1 MNRKKK
7 LLFAIVAAAVLAVGG
22 GVGFYAVKRVNAKI
36 IPVIPMESL
45 AQSYFYD
52 ESQEE
57 LSGEITTHVTQEVN
71 LENDSVIDEVYVK
84 TGDRVKAGDKLL
96 SYDTTLTEM
105 ELNIEKLT
113 KEKNEQDL
121 KKAKDRLQELENG
134 AELKDTDMENASFG
148 DTDTGDDLGEDDVA
162 RSDMPGESKV
172 MAVAAFRPIAAVKTQ
187 ETEETAKETQTPE
200 ETETP
205 EVTETPEET
214 EAPEET
220 ETPEETQTPE
230 ETETPEPTETPQPQ
244 AEVYQ
249 VLDFDSVP
257 YQGTG
262 TAEDPYRFLC
272 DAEEEYIIVK
282 GSFLNKMAGY
292 DEQGTEKIEEKAPF
306 WYRIEFHED
315 NQIVNYSNPE
325 ASLIGYYVKK
335 GGSEAVDA
343 QEQKF
348 FSVEKAMLPSDD
360 TTVLTP
366 TPTPTQE
373 PDENWDDG
381 DEDWYEE
388 GEEGEIGFTREEA
401 IKSKKQTIASLE
413 IQIKTNALQISKLEK
428 KIENQTVLATVDGQV
443 TTVGDPVTGESDGD
457 AFIVVDSDDG
467 LYVKGAVS
475 ELLLDRLSVGQSLNV
490 NSYETGLNF
499 QAEIRE
505 ISQFPADDASQYYS
519 GMGNPN
525 VSYYPFMAVV
535 LGDEEPNNGESV
547 GLWID
552 SEALAGDKLYVDAA
566 FVRYEDGVYYV
577 FKEEDGKLKKQIVTA
592 TKSFD
597 GYTVTITSGL
607 TMEDKIAFP
616 YGKGVKEGAPVKEG
630 TLDEVYGYY

>member
-7 LLFAIVAAAVLAVGG
+7 ILMAAAVAVILAAIGG
-22 GVGFYAVKRVNAKI
+22 GGFYAMKRANAKV

-45 AQSYFYD
+45 AQNYFYED
-52 ESQEE
+52 SQEQ
-57 LSGEITTHVTQEVN
+57 LSGQITTHVTQEVK
-71 LENDSVIDEVYVK
+71 LENDSVIEEVYVK
-84 TGDRVKAGDKLL
+84 KGDRVKIGDKLI

-121 KKAKDRLQELENG
+121 KKAQDRLQELENG
-134 AELKDTDMENASFG
+134 AELKTSDMDNASFG
-148 DTDTGDDLGEDDVA
+148 DYDTGGDLEADDTAMLDLPKASGMV
-162 RSDMPGESKV
+162 GV
-172 MAVAAFRPIAAVKTQ
+172 TAFRPLAAVKTQ
-187 ETEETAKETQTPE
+187 EIPEEIPQ

-205 EVTETPEET
+205 VPTETPEET
-214 EAPEET
+214 T
-220 ETPEETQTPE
+220 TPEETQLPE
-230 ETETPEPTETPQPQ
+230 ETPEPTETPQPQ
-244 AEVYQ
+244 TEIYQ

-262 TAEDPYRFLC
+262 TVEDPYCFLC
-272 DAEEEYIIVK
+272 DAKEEYIIVK

-292 DEQGTEKIEEKAPF
+292 DAQGTEKTEENAPF
-306 WYRIEFHED
+306 WYRLEFHED
-315 NQIVNYSNPE
+315 NQIADYSNPE

-335 GGSEAVDA
+335 GGSEAMDA
-343 QEQKF
+343 EEQKF
-348 FSVEKAMLPSDD
+348 FSVEKAILPSDD
-360 TTVLTP
+360 TVVLTP

-373 PDENWDDG
+373 PDEDWGDG
-381 DEDWYEE
+381 DEDWYDE

-401 IKSKKQTIASLE
+401 IKSKKQTIASLK

-428 KIENQTVLATVDGQV
+428 KIKNQTVLASIDGQV

-457 AFIVVDSDDG
+457 AFIVVESDDG

-475 ELLLDRLSVGQSLNV
+475 ELLLDRLSVGQSLSV
-490 NSYETGLNF
+490 TSYETGLNF

-535 LGDEEPNNGESV
+535 LGDAEPNNGESV
-547 GLWID
+547 GLRID
-552 SEALAGDKLYVDAA
+552 SAASTGDALYVDAA

-577 FKEEDGKLKKQIVTA
+577 FKDENGKLKKQIVTA

-616 YGKGVKEGAPVKEG
+616 YGKGVKEGALTKEG
-630 TLDEVYGYY
+630 SLDEVYGYY

>member
-7 LLFAIVAAAVLAVGG
+7 ILMVAAVAVILAAVGG
-22 GVGFYAVKRVNAKI
+22 GGFYAMKRANAKV

-45 AQSYFYD
+45 AQNYFYED
-52 ESQEE
+52 SQEQ
-57 LSGEITTHVTQEVN
+57 LSGQITTHVTQEVK
-71 LENDSVIDEVYVK
+71 LENDAVIEEVYVK
-84 TGDRVKAGDKLL
+84 KGDRVKTGDKLI

-121 KKAKDRLQELENG
+121 KKAQDRLQELENG
-134 AELKDTDMENASFG
+134 AELKTSDMDNASFG
-148 DTDTGDDLGEDDVA
+148 DYDTGDDLEADDTAMFDLPKTSGMV
-162 RSDMPGESKV
+162 GV
-172 MAVAAFRPIAAVKTQ
+172 TAFRPLAAVKTQ
-187 ETEETAKETQTPE
+187 EIPEEIPQ

-205 EVTETPEET
+205 VPTETPEET
-214 EAPEET
+214 T
-220 ETPEETQTPE
+220 TPEETQLPE
-230 ETETPEPTETPQPQ
+230 ETPEPTETPQPQ
-244 AEVYQ
+244 MEIYQ

-262 TAEDPYRFLC
+262 TVEDPYCFLC
-272 DAEEEYIIVK
+272 DAKEEYIIVK
-282 GSFLNKMAGY
+282 GSFFNKMAGY
-292 DEQGTEKIEEKAPF
+292 DAQGTEKTEENVPF
-306 WYRIEFHED
+306 WYRLEFHED
-315 NQIVNYSNPE
+315 NQIADYSNPE

-335 GGSEAVDA
+335 GGSEAMDA
-343 QEQKF
+343 EEQKF
-348 FSVEKAMLPSDD
+348 FSVEKAILPSDD
-360 TTVLTP
+360 TVVLTP

-373 PDENWDDG
+373 PEEDWGDG
-381 DEDWYEE
+381 DEEWYNE
-388 GEEGEIGFTREEA
+388 GEEGGIGFTREEA
-401 IKSKKQTIASLE
+401 IKSKKQTIASLK

-428 KIENQTVLATVDGQV
+428 KIKNQTVLASIDGQV
-443 TTVGDPVTGESDGD
+443 TTVGDPITGESDGD
-457 AFIVVDSDDG
+457 TFIVVESDDG

-475 ELLLDRLSVGQSLNV
+475 ELLLDRLSVGQSLSV
-490 NSYETGLNF
+490 TSYETGLNF

-535 LGDEEPNNGESV
+535 LGDAEPNNGESV
-547 GLWID
+547 GLRID
-552 SEALAGDKLYVDAA
+552 SAASTGDALYVDAA

-577 FKEEDGKLKKQIVTA
+577 FKDENGKLKKQIVTA

-616 YGKGVKEGAPVKEG
+616 YGKGVKEGALTKEG
-630 TLDEVYGYY
+630 SLDEVYGYY

>member
-7 LLFAIVAAAVLAVGG
+7 ILMAAAVAVILAAVGG
-22 GVGFYAVKRVNAKI
+22 GGFYAMKRANAKV

-45 AQSYFYD
+45 AQNYFYED
-52 ESQEE
+52 SQEQ
-57 LSGEITTHVTQEVN
+57 LSGQITTHVTQEVK
-71 LENDSVIDEVYVK
+71 LENDSVIEEVYVK
-84 TGDRVKAGDKLL
+84 KGDRVKTGDKLI

-121 KKAKDRLQELENG
+121 KKAQDRLQELENG
-134 AELKDTDMENASFG
+134 AELKTSDMDNASFG
-148 DTDTGDDLGEDDVA
+148 DYDTGGDLEADDTAMLDLPKTSGMV
-162 RSDMPGESKV
+162 GV
-172 MAVAAFRPIAAVKTQ
+172 TAFRPLAAVKTQ
-187 ETEETAKETQTPE
+187 EIPEEIPQ

-205 EVTETPEET
+205 VPTETPEET
-214 EAPEET
+214 T
-220 ETPEETQTPE
+220 TPEETQLPE
-230 ETETPEPTETPQPQ
+230 ETPEPTETPQPQ
-244 AEVYQ
+244 TEIYQ

-262 TAEDPYRFLC
+262 TVEDPYCFLC
-272 DAEEEYIIVK
+272 DAKEEYIIVK

-292 DEQGTEKIEEKAPF
+292 DAQGTEKTEENAPF
-306 WYRIEFHED
+306 WYRLEFHED
-315 NQIVNYSNPE
+315 NQIADYSNPE

-335 GGSEAVDA
+335 GGSEAMDA
-343 QEQKF
+343 EEQKF
-348 FSVEKAMLPSDD
+348 FSVEKAILPSDD
-360 TTVLTP
+360 TVVLTP

-373 PDENWDDG
+373 PEEDWGDG
-381 DEDWYEE
+381 DEDWYDE

-401 IKSKKQTIASLE
+401 IKSKKQTIASLK

-428 KIENQTVLATVDGQV
+428 KIKNQTVLASIDGQV

-457 AFIVVDSDDG
+457 AFIVVESDDG

-475 ELLLDRLSVGQSLNV
+475 ELLLDRLSVGQSLSV
-490 NSYETGLNF
+490 TSYETGLNF

-535 LGDEEPNNGESV
+535 LGDAEPNNGESV
-547 GLWID
+547 GLRID
-552 SEALAGDKLYVDAA
+552 SAASTGDALYVDAA

-577 FKEEDGKLKKQIVTA
+577 FKDENGKLKKQIVTA

-616 YGKGVKEGAPVKEG
+616 YGKGVKEGAPTKEG
-630 TLDEVYGYY
+630 SLDEVYGYY

>member
-7 LLFAIVAAAVLAVGG
+7 ILLTATVVIGLAAVGTG
-22 GVGFYAVKRVNAKI
+22 IFYVVKRANAK
-36 IPVIPMESL
+36 VITVVPMESL
-45 AQSYFYD
+45 AQNYFYD
-52 ESQEE
+52 DSQEE
-57 LSGEITTHVTQEVN
+57 LSGQITTHVTQEIKQ
-71 LENDSVIDEVYVK
+71 ENDSVIDEIYVKKGDRVK
-84 TGDRVKAGDKLL
+84 TGDKLM

-113 KEKNEQDL
+113 KEKNEQAL
-121 KKAKDRLQELENG
+121 KKAQDRLQELENG
-134 AELKDTDMENASFG
+134 AALQENDMDNASYDSGGWDDFSD
-148 DTDTGDDLGEDDVA
+148 DTAMRT
-162 RSDMPGESKV
+162 MPKTSG
-172 MAVAAFRPIAAVKTQ
+172 MIQVAAFRPLAAVKTQ
-187 ETEETAKETQTPE
+187 EVPDETPQ

-205 EVTETPEET
+205 LPTETPEE
-214 EAPEET
+214 APEET
-220 ETPEETQTPE
+220 PVPG
-230 ETETPEPTETPQPQ
+230 ETPQPAETPNPQ

-249 VLDFDSVP
+249 VLDFNSIP
-257 YQGTG
+257 YQGSG

-282 GSFLNKMAGY
+282 GTFLNKMAGY
-292 DEQGTEKIEEKAPF
+292 DTQGTEKTEEAAPF

-315 NQIVNYSNPE
+315 NQIADYSNPD

-335 GGSEAVDA
+335 GGSEAMDA

-360 TTVLTP
+360 TVVLTP
-366 TPTPTQE
+366 TPTPE
-373 PDENWDDG
+373 PEEDWSDDG
-381 DEDWYEE
+381 EDWYDDEE
-388 GEEGEIGFTREEA
+388 TEGEIGFTREEV
-401 IKSKKQTIASLE
+401 IKSKKQTIASLK

-428 KIENQTVLATVDGQV
+428 KIENQTVLATIDGQV
-443 TTVGDPVTGESDGD
+443 TMVGDPVTGDSDGN
-457 AFIVVDSDDG
+457 AFLVVESEDG
-467 LYVKGAVS
+467 IYVKGAVS
-475 ELLLDRLSVGQSLNV
+475 ELLLDRLTVGQSLNV
-490 NSYETGLNF
+490 ISYETGLNF

-505 ISQFPADDASQYYS
+505 ISQFPADDTSQYYY

-535 LGDEEPNNGESV
+535 LGDVEPNNGESV
-547 GLWID
+547 GLRID
-552 SEALAGDKLYVDAA
+552 SDASSEDALYVDAA

-607 TMEDKIAFP
+607 TMDDKIAFP
-616 YGKGVKEGAPVKEG
+616 YGKGVQEGAPVKEG
-630 TLDEVYGYY
+630 SLDEVYGYY